1 MNDWSKATSITE
13 FLGLFLNVDKVI
25 IDNVI
30 STIIYLT
37 FIILVVRGGGVDW
50 ISFLLMYLVISTVLT
65 FLNISSYLNIID
77 ILLNLIETILDPI
90 IPDGQNI
97 WEAIWNLIK
106 SIFGG

>member
-1 MNDWSKATSITE
+1 MNNWSEATSITE

-25 IDNVI
+25 IDNII

-50 ISFLLMYLVISTVLT
+50 IGFLLMYLVISTILT

-77 ILLNLIETILDPI
+77 ILLNLIETILEPI
-90 IPDGQNI
+90 VPDGKDI
-97 WEAIWNLIK
+97 WETIWDWI
-106 SIFGG
+106 SFWD

>member
-1 MNDWSKATSITE
+1 MNNWSKATSITE

-50 ISFLLMYLVISTVLT
+50 IGFLLMYLVISTVLT

-77 ILLNLIETILDPI
+77 IVLNLIESILEPI
-90 IPDGQNI
+90 VPDGKDI
-97 WEAIWNLIK
+97 WEAIWDWIT
-106 SIFGG
+106 FWD

>member
-30 STIIYLT
+30 STIIYLA
-37 FIILVVRGGGVDW
+37 FVILVVRGGGVDW
-50 ISFLLMYLVISTVLT
+50 IGFLLMYLVISTVLT

-77 ILLNLIETILDPI
+77 IVLNLIESILEPI
-90 IPDGQNI
+90 VPDGKDI
-97 WEAIWNLIK
+97 WEAIWDWIT
-106 SIFGG
+106 FWD

>member
-1 MNDWSKATSITE
+1 MNNWSEATSITE

-25 IDNVI
+25 IDNII

-50 ISFLLMYLVISTVLT
+50 IGFLLMYLVISTILT

-77 ILLNLIETILDPI
+77 IVLNLIEAILEPI
-90 IPDGQNI
+90 VPDGKDI
-97 WEAIWNLIK
+97 WEAIWDWIT
-106 SIFGG
+106 FWD